1 MIEAIR
7 AERLALVEIL
17 AENRL
22 QVVDT
27 VLYVATTSPL
37 MLQNV
42 AGALETYQLKQGI
55 YQMISDLEAL
65 EEELMQRLH

>member
-1 MIEAIR
+1 
-7 AERLALVEIL
+7 
-17 AENRL
+17 
-22 QVVDT
+22 VVDT

-37 MLQNV
+37 MLQNMT
-42 AGALETYQLKQGI
+42 GALETYHQLKQDI